1 MIYLLDGTET
11 YKLAEKKNSLLHGKD
26 MLEENI
32 ISIDASSASG
42 FNLSNALLHCNT
54 VSLFSEH
61 RAVVLEDPYFLNPKG
76 NRSEPSEKKPSR
88 SKKDRGSMEDM
99 LKEYC
104 DNPNDDTDLIFYC
117 FGYDADK
124 RTREFKLLE
133 SYNGHS
139 LTHLHYGNL
148 SPWELEKLIDRTLQ
162 TKHYHLTSEARSELL
177 LRVAG
182 QTTEFYRALDK
193 LDLYGQKD
201 LTLDDIEHLVPVS
214 HTVNIWKFA
223 DYFIAHDAGGC
234 YRSLKEIT
242 EIEGLPYQNVMLL
255 LAGRLRTL
263 YNVLRLQECG
273 VRLDEIKRRTQRN
286 YPDKDIA
293 SAHGL
298 SSMVFLGW
306 LSQLA
311 ELDQSI
317 KAGKTT
323 DREGLE
329 LFLMRNL

>member
-11 YKLAEKKNSLLHGKD
+11 YKLAQQKNKLLHAKD

-32 ISIDASSASG
+32 ISIDASNASA

-76 NRSEPSEKKPSR
+76 TRSDGTEKKTSR

-104 DNPNDDTDLIFYC
+104 ENPTEDTDLIFYC
-117 FGYDADK
+117 FGFDADK

-133 SYNGHS
+133 SYNGHTV
-139 LTHLHYGNL
+139 THMHYGNL
-148 SPWELEKLIDRTLQ
+148 SPWELEKLIDHTLQ
-162 TKHYHLTSEARSELL
+162 TNHYHLTRDARAELL
-177 LRVAG
+177 LRIAG
-182 QTTEFYRALDK
+182 QTTEFYKALDK
-193 LDLYGQKD
+193 LDLYGVKD
-201 LTLDDIEHLVPVS
+201 LTLEDIEHLVPVS
-214 HTVNIWKFA
+214 HAVNIWKFA
-223 DYFIAHDAGGC
+223 DNFIAHDATGC

-263 YNVLRLQECG
+263 YNVLCLQECG
-273 VRLDEIKRRTQRN
+273 VRLEEIKKRTQRN
-286 YPDKDIA
+286 YPDKDIK

-311 ELDQSI
+311 DLDQSI
-317 KAGKTT
+317 KAGRVT

-329 LFLMRNL
+329 LFLLRNL